1 MCLGAAFPFP
11 GISGLAW
18 IAPALITISALG
30 AKGGWQRFRL
40 GYFAGVAHYLFSLS
54 WLLYIPYRW
63 MGLPLAPA
71 LGLVALS
78 MFLALFMG
86 GWVWCVTGG
95 TAMPSRFRAG
105 EEDIHQGFRSWLAIS
120 WFRRALWAMYAGAAW
135 VAMEM
140 IVTRIFGGFP
150 WNLLGASQYKLTP
163 LLQIGEFTGIYGV
176 SFLVVW
182 FTAALVALKVVA
194 AAKPERRASWFFE
207 LVLPGLT
214 IAVLFNLGFRHITRD
229 TTPKERFIS
238 VALIQPSIPQDL
250 IWDPANDDAR
260 FKQLLAMSEQA
271 LTNKPDLLIWPE
283 AAVPKLLRYDEE
295 VFSAV
300 TNMAAAHR
308 VWMIVGADDAEP
320 RRHTPEP
327 NDADYFNSSFLISPE
342 GKLLNRY
349 KKRSLVIFGE
359 YIPLVKWLPVF
370 SWFTPI
376 QGGFTAGQEPVAF
389 RLPALDLQTSVLI
402 CFEDIFPQ
410 LGRSASDLETDFL
423 VNITND
429 GWFGRSAA
437 PWQHATSAVLRTIE
451 NRIPLI
457 RCTNNGLTCWIDE
470 FGRIRE
476 IQRDAQGTVY
486 GESIGVFKI
495 PLPRQRNRLT
505 FYTRYGDVFG
515 WGCTAVVAGVVLVG
529 AVRRRQLSLATKPA

>member
-1 MCLGAAFPFP
+1 MIL
-11 GISGLAW
+11 
-18 IAPALITISALG
+18 SALG
-30 AKGGWQRFRL
+30 VQGGWQRFRL
-40 GYFAGVAHYLFSLS
+40 GYFAGMAHYMFSLH

-71 LGLVALS
+71 LGWVALS
-78 MFLALFMG
+78 MFLSLFMG
-86 GWVWCVTGG
+86 FWVWCVTGG
-95 TAMPSRFRAG
+95 PGASFNSSG
-105 EEDIHQGFRSWLAIS
+105 ESSTQVPFSQWLTGS
-120 WFRRALWAMYAGAAW
+120 WFRRTLWTVYAGAAW

-140 IVTRIFGGFP
+140 VITRIFGGFP
-150 WNLLGASQYKLTP
+150 WNLLGASQYKITP
-163 LLQIGEFTGIYGV
+163 LLQVAEFTGIYGV

-182 FTAALVALKVVA
+182 FAAALAALKLVA
-194 AAKPERRASWFFE
+194 TSNPQRRGSWAFE
-207 LVLPGLT
+207 LVLPA
-214 IAVLFNLGFRHITRD
+214 IAVAAVFNLGFRHITRNAA
-229 TTPKERFIS
+229 TPARSIS

-283 AAVPKLLRYDEE
+283 AAVPKLLRYDEQ
-295 VFSAV
+295 VFRAV

-308 VWMIVGADDAEP
+308 VWMIIGADDAEP
-320 RRHTPEP
+320 RRNTPER

-342 GKLLNRY
+342 GTLVNRY

-376 QGGFTAGQEPVAF
+376 QGGFTAGDEPVPF
-389 RLPALDLQTSVLI
+389 RMPNLDLQTSVLI

-410 LGRSASDLETDFL
+410 LGRSASDLEIDFL

-437 PWQHATSAVLRTIE
+437 PWQHATSAVIRTIE

-457 RCTNNGLTCWIDE
+457 RCTNNGLTCWVDE

-476 IQRDAQGTVY
+476 IQRDAQGTIY
-486 GESIGVFKI
+486 GESIGFCNVA
-495 PLPRQRNRLT
+495 LPAQRTRLT

-515 WGCTAVVAGVVLVG
+515 WSCTALVAAVVFPGILQQKLRGRSAK
-529 AVRRRQLSLATKPA
+529 AA